1 MVKLG
6 FFVTVKLR
14 F

>member
-1 MVKLG
+1 VG
-6 FFVTVKLR
+6 TVKLR

>member
-6 FFVTVKLR
+6 S
-14 F
+14 

>member
-6 FFVTVKLR
+6 FFN
-14 F
+14 